1 MNVKAVVKVM
11 NFHALLHV
19 EAARREAEKYRM
31 LEKELSRMMGLILNN
46 RNLQLDKKIFTVNP
60 RGEELYI
67 YIGSDLGFC
76 GAVNSSVNGKA
87 SEQADRDAIV
97 IGKKL
102 KRIPNQICFLE
113 REKLEENWDVL
124 EQIFSDAIH
133 RQIYSKIYLV
143 YNHYHNMTS
152 IECVK
157 RQIFPVKM
165 KHDKEE
171 ARKGDFVIT
180 GDATEMLQSMMI
192 TYLSFEVG
200 MAAVSSYASENISRR
215 NATTDS
221 LKKIDEMEEE
231 ELWTFRKER
240 SQKAFKKVIDS
251 FIKKKGYG
259 GSGE

>member
-46 RNLQLDKKIFTVNP
+46 RNLQLDKKIFTENQ
-60 RGEELYI
+60 RGEELCI

-76 GAVNSSVNGKA
+76 GAINSSVAGNAGDKKDMD
-87 SEQADRDAIV
+87 SIV
-97 IGKKL
+97 IGKKI
-102 KRIPNQICFLE
+102 KRIPNQVWFVERDELE
-113 REKLEENWDVL
+113 NNWDTL
-124 EQIFSDAIH
+124 QKIFTDAIFG
-133 RQIYSKIYLV
+133 QQYSKIFLV
-143 YNHYHNMTS
+143 YNHYHNMSS
-152 IECVK
+152 IECVRK
-157 RQIFPVKM
+157 QIFPVKV
-165 KHDKEE
+165 KKNAEE
-171 ARKGDFVIT
+171 AKRGDFVTT
-180 GDATEMLQSMMI
+180 GDASDMLQSMMV
-192 TYLSFEVG
+192 TYLKYEIG
-200 MAAVSSYASENISRR
+200 MAAVSSFASENILRR

-231 ELWTFRKER
+231 ELWAFRKER

-259 GSGE
+259 GSD